1 MGWWLVLGEFPFLLP
16 LITSFYWWQD
26 GCGNWDEWLMCA
38 VNSILC
44 SDFAIKRIDEPFVLP
59 TDDRNEWAL

>member
-1 MGWWLVLGEFPFLLP
+1 
-16 LITSFYWWQD
+16 
-26 GCGNWDEWLMCA
+26 MCD

-44 SDFAIKRIDEPFVLP
+44 SDFAIKRIDEPFVLA

>member
-1 MGWWLVLGEFPFLLP
+1 MLGKSSLMIRYEIELR
-16 LITSFYWWQD
+16 FYP
-26 GCGNWDEWLMCA
+26 
-38 VNSILC
+38 SILC

>member
-1 MGWWLVLGEFPFLLP
+1 MLGEYPLSLP
-16 LITSFYWWQD
+16 SFYRYQ
-26 GCGNWDEWLMCA
+26 GGGSVNWDEVLICN

>member
-1 MGWWLVLGEFPFLLP
+1 MDWWRVLGKSP
-16 LITSFYWWQD
+16 LMTKYEIELIIYS
-26 GCGNWDEWLMCA
+26 
-38 VNSILC
+38 SILC

>member
-1 MGWWLVLGEFPFLLP
+1 MGWWLVLGKCSFLFELRRE
-16 LITSFYWWQD
+16 LIV
-26 GCGNWDEWLMCA
+26 E
-38 VNSILC
+38 NSILC

>member
-1 MGWWLVLGEFPFLLP
+1 MGWWLVLGEFPVL
-16 LITSFYWWQD
+16 TSFLRPRL
-26 GCGNWDEWLMCA
+26 WDKRLTC
-38 VNSILC
+38 VFNSILC

>member
-1 MGWWLVLGEFPFLLP
+1 MDWWLVLGKSPFDNQPIVEL
-16 LITSFYWWQD
+16 TS
-26 GCGNWDEWLMCA
+26 G
-38 VNSILC
+38 SILC

>member
-1 MGWWLVLGEFPFLLP
+1 MGWWLVLGESPFL
-16 LITSFYWWQD
+16 TSFYRYR
-26 GCGNWDEWLMCA
+26 GGRSGNWDEVLMCD

-44 SDFAIKRIDEPFVLP
+44 SDFAIKRIDEPFVLE